1 MPLDFD
7 ALIQDVSPESLKAAM
22 KQGLAESGVSVDTR
36 EGSYTDLLYSQAAY
50 QIYRGVGLSPYFIGG
65 RCAQRG
71 VRALSGPLWGYVR
84 SPPHP
89 IGYGLC
95 GADLHRG

>member
-36 EGSYTDLLYSQAAY
+36 EGSYMWGQATKNPTKKPMMTSDTLRERKVSSRIRFIPAKPSTD
-50 QIYRGVGLSPYFIGG
+50 
-65 RCAQRG
+65 
-71 VRALSGPLWGYVR
+71 
-84 SPPHP
+84 
-89 IGYGLC
+89 
-95 GADLHRG
+95 